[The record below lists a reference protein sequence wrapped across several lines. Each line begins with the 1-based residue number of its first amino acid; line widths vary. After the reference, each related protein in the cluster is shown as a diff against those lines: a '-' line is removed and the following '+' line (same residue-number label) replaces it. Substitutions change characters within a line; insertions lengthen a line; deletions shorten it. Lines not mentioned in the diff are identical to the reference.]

1 MQQIARDSV
10 ARHCPRALDALP
22 PAPTSTML
30 RLLGLLRR
38 PVPASEMRSV
48 AADAGLTEDET
59 EAAIRT
65 ATRRQVI
72 GLALVGSSACYVR
85 RRP

>member
-1 MQQIARDSV
+1 MTNMAR
-10 ARHCPRALDALP
+10 APRARKALRASAAVV
-22 PAPTSTML
+22 PAPTGTML